1 MQADGY
7 LQPLLFVVPR
17 CVTGRGTGEPFNL
30 ACDWTNLSKPQ
41 SVTDKARWLTDLSG
55 TLVVVW
61 MESQIDVEEN
71 ESEVRLQKDALFSL
85 IQSYLYTH

>member
-1 MQADGY
+1 MQPDGY

-30 ACDWTNLSKPQ
+30 ACDWTNLSEPQ
-41 SVTDKARWLTDLSG
+41 SVTDKTRWLTDLSG

-61 MESQIDVEEN
+61 MGSRIDVEEN
-71 ESEVRLQKDALFSL
+71 ESEVRLQKDGLFSL
-85 IQSYLYTH
+85 IRAHLHRH

>member
-1 MQADGY
+1 MRMLQGGKKKKKKDFMQPDGY

-41 SVTDKARWLTDLSG
+41 SVTDKTR
-55 TLVVVW
+55 
-61 MESQIDVEEN
+61 
-71 ESEVRLQKDALFSL
+71 
-85 IQSYLYTH
+85 